1 MHARLIH
8 AAVAEQA
15 RTRPAAPAL
24 IDGCEHLDY
33 ATLDA
38 ASDVYAL
45 ELAAAASVP
54 ASWSP
59 SCCPARPAWRLLCSP
74 SSSAARPTPPWTG
87 AGPRS
92 GSPT

>member
-24 IDGCEHLDY
+24 IDGCEDLDY

-38 ASDVYAL
+38 ASDVYAQ
-45 ELAAAASVP
+45 ELAAAGVRPGSVVP
-54 ASWSP
+54 V
-59 SCCPARPAWRLLCSP
+59 LL
-74 SSSAARPTPPWTG
+74 
-87 AGPRS
+87 PRS
-92 GSPT
+92 SRLA